1 MFVSPRHRVSLL
13 DRKVGQFAHQVLETL
28 PETAAELASLL
39 ESAQADINVIRARH
53 AAGETLTGADATRL
67 RALLADV
74 DRVGA
79 AHAAAV
85 LAEAGAAPA
94 DADEIGA
101 LLAQADAPADE
112 APEGSATDA
121 PADEAPEGGDAP
133 ADAPAGDAPQVPVA
147 ASGQPAPV
155 TNGSRPVTFGAAVT
169 GAEPETPE
177 GDTPT
182 PGWVMQPGVPGYQPN
197 AKVGFA
203 QLAKQLDTI
212 RPGSRSVRGNRP
224 DKYMDGQSFSAQVVS
239 ALTRDVEV
247 VDDPHALVAAINKAT
262 SLVKGERVTA
272 ASLTAA
278 GGWCAPSEQL
288 YDFCDVPDA
297 TDLLS
302 LPEIT
307 INRGGIRW
315 PREPD
320 LSGIF
325 EDFEWFFTEPELEAT
340 DPVTGAPTAIK
351 QCVEIP
357 CPEDFDEIRLNAV
370 GWCVE
375 AGILQEQGWP
385 ELIEWF
391 MRSLTQEHLRALSR
405 RSILNIV
412 AGSGAAKVIPPASV
426 LGSVASV
433 LNSLALKY
441 YGIDA
446 QTQTPA
452 GGVIVR
458 KPGTNEPYGLIMETA
473 FLPVFE
479 KTQPLT
485 PQQEIE
491 GTKAA
496 HRMYAEAGI
505 TTAHEGVTH
514 LATLQTLERAAAAGA
529 HSIDVVAYPFIT
541 DVEKILGQFPVADWG
556 KYHQR
561 LKIGGVKIT
570 IDGSPQGRTAA
581 FTTPYLTGG
590 PGGEKNWKGEL
601 AAPQEVINQ
610 ALKRVYGL
618 GVPVTFHVNGD
629 AAIDSLL
636 QAHAFAAAGDL
647 SKDRNVTAIH
657 AQFTRK
663 DQIPLF
669 VKYKIR
675 PSFYTLHTYYV
686 GEAHIKNRGK
696 EQAMYMSP
704 MRDAIDAGLRP
715 TNHTDA
721 VVAPLDQM
729 FMLWSAVNRVSRAN
743 VEIGPEQRVT
753 PLEGL
758 KAMTLW
764 AAEQYGEQAS
774 KGSLETGKLADL
786 VILDKNPLKVDKMAI
801 KDIKVLQTIK
811 EGKSIY
817 TAP

>member
-1 MFVSPRHRVSLL
+1 MMLTIPRLLVAVAAAAALSGCGTPQPRASMPQASAAPTDPAETIYLGGDIVTINDRQPSAEALAVKGGKILAVGARADVEKAHKGARTQVVDLGGKTLMPSFIDAHSHYINALSVANQAKLYAPPAGPGKDVPSILAELQRFAAARQLPKGEMLLAYGYDDTVMPNGRLLNRDDL
-13 DRKVGQFAHQVLETL
+13 DRAFPDNPVRVDHV
-28 PETAAELASLL
+28 SM
-39 ESAQADINVIRARH
+39 H
-53 AAGETLTGADATRL
+53 GA
-67 RALLADV
+67 
-74 DRVGA
+74 
-79 AHAAAV
+79 
-85 LAEAGAAPA
+85 
-94 DADEIGA
+94 
-101 LLAQADAPADE
+101 
-112 APEGSATDA
+112 
-121 PADEAPEGGDAP
+121 
-133 ADAPAGDAPQVPVA
+133 
-147 ASGQPAPV
+147 
-155 TNGSRPVTFGAAVT
+155 
-169 GAEPETPE
+169 
-177 GDTPT
+177 
-182 PGWVMQPGVPGYQPN
+182 
-197 AKVGFA
+197 
-203 QLAKQLDTI
+203 
-212 RPGSRSVRGNRP
+212 
-224 DKYMDGQSFSAQVVS
+224 
-239 ALTRDVEV
+239 
-247 VDDPHALVAAINKAT
+247 
-262 SLVKGERVTA
+262 
-272 ASLTAA
+272 
-278 GGWCAPSEQL
+278 
-288 YDFCDVPDA
+288 
-297 TDLLS
+297 
-302 LPEIT
+302 
-307 INRGGIRW
+307 
-315 PREPD
+315 
-320 LSGIF
+320 
-325 EDFEWFFTEPELEAT
+325 
-340 DPVTGAPTAIK
+340 
-351 QCVEIP
+351 
-357 CPEDFDEIRLNAV
+357 
-370 GWCVE
+370 
-375 AGILQEQGWP
+375 
-385 ELIEWF
+385 
-391 MRSLTQEHLRALSR
+391 
-405 RSILNIV
+405 
-412 AGSGAAKVIPPASV
+412 
-426 LGSVASV
+426 V

-601 AAPQEVINQ
+601 AASQEVINQ

-663 DQIPLF
+663 DQIALF

-675 PSFYTLHTYYV
+675 PSFYTLHTYYFA
-686 GEAHIKNRGK
+686 EAHIKNRGK

-729 FMLWSAVNRVSRAN
+729 FMLWSATNRVSRAG